1 MLKRLLGIS
10 VILILLVACGGE
22 EEIKPTSVV
31 VIKEVVVP
39 ATPEPTLIPEPTL
52 TSVPT
57 VTPTLTATPTSL
69 PIPTKIPSPPPTS
82 TSTPTPTST
91 PDIEATVEA
100 KVAEMLASVPTV
112 IPIATATQVTP
123 TTIPISTPSPTPTPK
138 LPTPTSEPSWQYIG
152 FTHAPIDF
160 QQTLVEAQE
169 CTRDTMLMPF
179 FNYLNSNHAEG
190 PKKWYIKA
198 CPGEPVKVYL
208 PAKASLQ
215 KKSIRISGNAEV
227 YNGDKILTDV
237 QVYFEASADIT
248 LFFMHLA
255 LLDDVRSKIET
266 SSTGVAVFEAG
277 DHIGYVYAPSQG
289 TYSLDFGVADKR
301 LTRG

>member
-1 MLKRLLGIS
+1 MSAVYVSDSTRKSTIVTRNLMKINLKLTIPFLLS
-10 VILILLVACGGE
+10 ATFMFLLVACGGG
-22 EEIKPTSVV
+22 TA
-31 VIKEVVVP
+31 VP
-39 ATPEPTLIPEPTL
+39 N
-52 TSVPT
+52 
-57 VTPTLTATPTSL
+57 
-69 PIPTKIPSPPPTS
+69 
-82 TSTPTPTST
+82 
-91 PDIEATVEA
+91 
-100 KVAEMLASVPTV
+100 
-112 IPIATATQVTP
+112 
-123 TTIPISTPSPTPTPK
+123 
-138 LPTPTSEPSWQYIG
+138 PTSEPSWQYIG

-215 KKSIRISGNAEV
+215 EKSIRISGNAEV

-255 LLDDVRSKIET
+255 LLDDVRSKVEA

-289 TYSLDFGVADKR
+289 TYSLDFGVADKKVDAG
-301 LTRG
+301 LTENNEHW